1 MGNTELQVRI
11 MSQKKKKKKVNS
23 KVIIA
28 EAVVVAALALGG
40 WGYFTWK
47 NAQEYVNEQD
57 AVQINGEQYSLSDVN
72 YFFYTY
78 YDTFRQQNEEYLSY
92 MIDDSKPLKEQEYE
106 DGETWFDYLLNE
118 SVDSMVQVVTVAEA
132 AEKEG
137 FALDEQSQTEIEEY
151 LDGVTAVAENN
162 DLSADQYM
170 AGIYGRDMSLS
181 RYEELMK
188 MSFMAREYS
197 LYKQEELEF
206 SEEDL
211 EKEFE
216 ENKEQYEFVSY
227 ERLYF
232 KAADKDEEV
241 SEPQMKEA
249 KAQAEDALERVQSG
263 EDLKELSDEYE
274 GTVYYE
280 SDEAYY
286 SSGYA
291 YGDWLFSEK
300 RSSGDS
306 AVLEDEKGYYVMVF
320 RDRFRHEYPGVTIRD
335 ISFPVNLTAENLDKE
350 YEDSCAD
357 AEAVLEEWKSG
368 EKTEEQFE
376 KLYEKFSSSEENDG
390 LYENVLKDQMDSY
403 VDRWSFD
410 EARKPG
416 DCEVIYADD
425 GFHVLYFVG
434 FGEPAWKIEEEKNL
448 REEALQNMLESMLD
462 EVEVKRSEEALQ
474 RAASTLNE

>member
-1 MGNTELQVRI
+1 
-11 MSQKKKKKKVNS
+11 MSQKKKNKKVNS
-23 KVIIA
+23 KLIIA

-57 AVQINGEQYSLSDVN
+57 AIQINGEQYSVSDVN

-78 YDTFRQQNEEYLSY
+78 YDTFRQQNAEYLSY

-106 DGETWFDYLLNE
+106 NGQSWFDYLLDE
-118 SVDSMVQVVTVAEA
+118 SVDSMVHVVTVAEA

-137 FALDEQSQTEIEEY
+137 FVLDEQSQAEIKEY
-151 LDGVTAVAENN
+151 LDGVTALAENN
-162 DLSADQYM
+162 DLTADQYM

-181 RYEELMK
+181 RYEELMN
-188 MSFMAREYS
+188 MSFLAREYS
-197 LYKQEELEF
+197 LYKQEEPEF
-206 SEEDL
+206 SKEDL

-216 ENKEQYEFVSY
+216 ENKQQYEFVSY

-232 KAADKDEEV
+232 KAADKDEDVNE
-241 SEPQMKEA
+241 SQMEKA
-249 KAQAEDALERVQSG
+249 KAQAEDVLKRVQGG
-263 EDLKELSDEYE
+263 EDLKKLSDEYE
-274 GTVYYE
+274 GTVYYG
-280 SDEAYY
+280 SDEMYY

-291 YGDWLFSEK
+291 YGDWLFSEE
-300 RSSGDS
+300 RTSGDS

-320 RDRFRHEYPGVTIRD
+320 RDRFRHEYPAVTIRD
-335 ISFPVNLTAENLDKE
+335 ISFPVNLNAENLDKE
-350 YEDSCAD
+350 YEDSCAE
-357 AEAVLEEWKSG
+357 AEAALEEWKSG

-376 KLYEKFSSSEENDG
+376 KLYEEYSSTEEENGG
-390 LYENVLKDQMDSY
+390 LQENILKDQLDSY

-410 EARKPG
+410 EARKAG
-416 DCEVIYADD
+416 DCEVIYAED

-434 FGEPAWKIEEEKNL
+434 FGEPAWEIEAENHL
-448 REEALQNMLESMLD
+448 REEALQDMLDSMLD
-462 EVEVKRSEEALQ
+462 EVEVNRSEEALQ